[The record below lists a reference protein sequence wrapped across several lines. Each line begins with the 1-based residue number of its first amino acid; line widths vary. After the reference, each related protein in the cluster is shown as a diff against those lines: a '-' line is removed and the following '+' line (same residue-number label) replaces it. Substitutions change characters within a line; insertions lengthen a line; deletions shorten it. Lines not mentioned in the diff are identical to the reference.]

1 MIHAAALLTLL
12 LALRHN
18 SWALFKQSPLL
29 QHLSLGGIAIISF
42 IWTFSVQLEQGLS
55 IHFLGITA
63 LTLMLGLCRTLIAGA
78 IIILLNQAV
87 NDYTNNMLSALY
99 ISYIVL
105 PALVTYIAYAVV
117 YHRLPRHPF
126 VYIFVN
132 AFITAALSIAIAHLS
147 MAMWAWFSGY
157 LSWHNIWQNY
167 LQITALVMFPEA
179 LLNGMAVT
187 LMVVYKPEWLNTF
200 SDPVYLDNS

>member
-1 MIHAAALLTLL
+1 MNWMIHAAALLTLL

-87 NDYTNNMLSALY
+87 NDYTNDMLSALY

-147 MAMWAWFSGY
+147 MAMWAWFSG
-157 LSWHNIWQNY
+157 
-167 LQITALVMFPEA
+167 
-179 LLNGMAVT
+179 
-187 LMVVYKPEWLNTF
+187 
-200 SDPVYLDNS
+200 